1 MSVRPSVR
9 PSVCLSAGG
18 RVEVAEEG
26 DDDDAGGGDAE
37 HGERG
42 RHDGERAVPLH
53 VLLAEPPAATPDTAL
68 SRHDTSSAD

>member
-1 MSVRPSVR
+1 
-9 PSVCLSAGG
+9 
-18 RVEVAEEG
+18 VAEEG

-53 VLLAEPPAATPDTAL
+53 VLLAEPAAATPDTAL
-68 SRHDTSSAD
+68 CRHDTSSAD